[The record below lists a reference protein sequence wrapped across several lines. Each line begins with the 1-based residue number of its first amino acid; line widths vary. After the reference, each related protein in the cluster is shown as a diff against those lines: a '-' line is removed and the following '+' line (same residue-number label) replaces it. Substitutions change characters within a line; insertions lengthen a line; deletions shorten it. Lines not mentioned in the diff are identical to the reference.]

1 MFTKIKNR
9 LVFNSIRKRLIFN
22 FTLIAA
28 IILVICTIF
37 FTFEMRKGIEN
48 QMKADGIT
56 LVNNIKAN
64 IESLDNIDIKGMQ
77 EVIDASDK
85 QASGELY
92 YIGVISKDRK
102 IIAGT
107 LKDSIG
113 VEIEDLRFEDSFM
126 GNTVSFMNE
135 WQGTPAYNVSVPIKD
150 GGNIKYSLS
159 IGISVKHMNEQI
171 HKSLINS
178 IIFGFI
184 ILALT
189 FIVALQIGKR
199 IAKPIEIIKDA
210 IEKAGEG
217 DFTVEYNINSND
229 EIGKLANASTKTRK
243 SMRELV
249 RKIKVISESLSNISN
264 NISSGGNQIALS
276 SEEIASAV
284 NNVSQGGMKQTESLE
299 EAVNLLKN
307 FSSDLNGVNDKLNL
321 LSKDGEY
328 IRKDANAGAEK
339 INNLSTSVDEMLNSF
354 TIAKTKVENL
364 DETISQINSI
374 VDVINGVASQ
384 TNLLALNASIEAARA
399 GESGKGFS
407 VVANE
412 IRKLAEEVL
421 MSSKGIANLV
431 NTVTKETHD
440 VYDTTEH
447 VTNIVA
453 ESRQDIETAIDAF
466 KQVII
471 RVNDIPKEINEVHS
485 VLKGTVGTSN
495 GILKTVESITSESQ
509 TITAL
514 SEEVTAST
522 EEQAAITNEMSIT
535 SKKLVNISKVLE
547 KNVSAF
553 DI

>member
-64 IESLDNIDIKGMQ
+64 IESLDNIDIKSMQ
-77 EVIDASDK
+77 EVIDA
-85 QASGELY
+85 
-92 YIGVISKDRK
+92 
-102 IIAGT
+102 T
-107 LKDSIG
+107 DS
-113 VEIEDLRFEDSFM
+113 
-126 GNTVSFMNE
+126 
-135 WQGTPAYNVSVPIKD
+135 
-150 GGNIKYSLS
+150 
-159 IGISVKHMNEQI
+159 ISVKHMNEQI

-178 IIFGFI
+178 IIFGLI
-184 ILALT
+184 ILTLT

-210 IEKAGEG
+210 IEKAGDG

-307 FSSDLNGVNDKLNL
+307 FSSDLNGVNDKLNI

-339 INNLSTSVDEMLNSF
+339 INNLSASVDEMLNSF
-354 TIAKTKVENL
+354 TLAKTKVENL

-421 MSSKGIANLV
+421 TSSKGIANLV

-440 VYDTTEH
+440 VYNTTEH

>member
-1 MFTKIKNR
+1 M
-9 LVFNSIRKRLIFN
+9 LI
-22 FTLIAA
+22 
-28 IILVICTIF
+28 
-37 FTFEMRKGIEN
+37 
-48 QMKADGIT
+48 
-56 LVNNIKAN
+56 
-64 IESLDNIDIKGMQ
+64 
-77 EVIDASDK
+77 
-85 QASGELY
+85 
-92 YIGVISKDRK
+92 
-102 IIAGT
+102 
-107 LKDSIG
+107 
-113 VEIEDLRFEDSFM
+113 
-126 GNTVSFMNE
+126 
-135 WQGTPAYNVSVPIKD
+135 
-150 GGNIKYSLS
+150 
-159 IGISVKHMNEQI
+159 
-171 HKSLINS
+171 
-178 IIFGFI
+178 
-184 ILALT
+184 
-189 FIVALQIGKR
+189 LQI
-199 IAKPIEIIKDA
+199 
-210 IEKAGEG
+210 
-217 DFTVEYNINSND
+217 
-229 EIGKLANASTKTRK
+229 
-243 SMRELV
+243 
-249 RKIKVISESLSNISN
+249 
-264 NISSGGNQIALS
+264 
-276 SEEIASAV
+276 
-284 NNVSQGGMKQTESLE
+284 
-299 EAVNLLKN
+299 
-307 FSSDLNGVNDKLNL
+307 KLNI

-339 INNLSTSVDEMLNSF
+339 INNLSASVDEMLNSF
-354 TIAKTKVENL
+354 TLAKTKVENL

-421 MSSKGIANLV
+421 TSSKGIANLV

-440 VYDTTEH
+440 VYNTTEH